1 MQILVFSYSQSGQLD
16 EIIRKLVK
24 PLSSNTIEYVRVVPK
39 APFPFPWTSSHIFF
53 DAMPETVLE
62 KSIDIEIVPVP
73 IGDYDLIILG
83 YQPWFLS
90 PSLPISSLLQ
100 SDLFKN
106 TVKGKPV
113 ISVIGARNMWMNSQ
127 LSINK
132 YIADAGGVMV
142 GNIPVC
148 DTNNNYVSAAT
159 ILYWMLTTRKDRM
172 WGIFPPPGVQQK
184 EIDGMGVWG
193 EIIEAHLQSNNL
205 PELQKSLMDAGAIKV
220 PTNIL
225 FIEKRAKKIFKVWAR
240 IIGKRPK
247 GTVARGIW
255 ISAFTIYLFIA
266 LFLVAPVVLLIYN
279 ILFLP
284 FLFPMVRK
292 EKKRIMMNDFKSL

>member
-1 MQILVFSYSQSGQLD
+1 MRILVFSYSQSGQLD

-39 APFPFPWTSSHIFF
+39 KPFPFPWTSQAFF
-53 DAMPETVLE
+53 DVMPETVLE
-62 KSIDIEIVPVP
+62 KPIEIELTPFP
-73 IGDYDLIILG
+73 KGDYDLIILG

-90 PSLPISSLLQ
+90 PSLPISSLLR
-100 SDLFKN
+100 SDTFKN
-106 TVKGKPV
+106 IIKGKPV
-113 ISVIGARNMWMNSQ
+113 LSIIGARNMWMNSQ

-132 YIADAGGVMV
+132 SVADAGGTMV
-142 GNIPVC
+142 GNIPLC

-193 EIIEAHLQSNNL
+193 EIIETHLQSNKL
-205 PELQKSLMDAGAIKV
+205 PELQKSLMDAEAIKV

-225 FIEKRAKKIFKVWAR
+225 FIEKRAKKIFNIWAR
-240 IIGKRPK
+240 AISKRNK
-247 GTVARGIW
+247 GTLSRRIW
-255 ISAFTIYLFIA
+255 ISAFSTYLFIA

-279 ILFLP
+279 VLFLP
-284 FLFPMVRK
+284 FLYPSVRK
-292 EKKRIMMNDFKSL
+292 EKSRIMMNDFKSL